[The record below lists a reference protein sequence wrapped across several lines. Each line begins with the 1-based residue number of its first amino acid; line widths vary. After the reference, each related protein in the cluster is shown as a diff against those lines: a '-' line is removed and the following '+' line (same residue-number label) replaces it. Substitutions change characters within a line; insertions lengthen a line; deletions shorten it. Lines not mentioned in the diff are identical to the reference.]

1 MDRLWV
7 FFVWYLWLCTR
18 CEWNQ
23 TVEGRVTIATS
34 QSRLRGALHANRKAH
49 KITSSYC
56 FCLKKKCDKRSRYSW
71 LAKCEKKRT
80 ALGTERQN
88 EMLNPSWLCIL
99 WSRLTPK
106 LMVLERLIDAP
117 PPRRLWQML
126 QESPEKRSGTPAQ
139 LVTPSDG
146 AQLIRQR
153 SFRGESE
160 CNFTDGRYYRQR
172 RGKAAKASRNYHSNT
187 CGKHLCNSR

>member
-23 TVEGRVTIATS
+23 TVGGRATIATS

-117 PPRRLWQML
+117 PPRDCDKCFR
-126 QESPEKRSGTPAQ
+126 SPQRKDQ
-139 LVTPSDG
+139 VH
-146 AQLIRQR
+146 QR
-153 SFRGESE
+153 SLWH
-160 CNFTDGRYYRQR
+160 R
-172 RGKAAKASRNYHSNT
+172 RMGLS
-187 CGKHLCNSR
+187 

>member
-117 PPRRLWQML
+117 PPETVTNASGVPR
-126 QESPEKRSGTPAQ
+126 EKIRYTSAVCDTVGWGSANST
-139 LVTPSDG
+139 T
-146 AQLIRQR
+146 LIQ
-153 SFRGESE
+153 RGEWV
-160 CNFTDGRYYRQR
+160 
-172 RGKAAKASRNYHSNT
+172 
-187 CGKHLCNSR
+187 